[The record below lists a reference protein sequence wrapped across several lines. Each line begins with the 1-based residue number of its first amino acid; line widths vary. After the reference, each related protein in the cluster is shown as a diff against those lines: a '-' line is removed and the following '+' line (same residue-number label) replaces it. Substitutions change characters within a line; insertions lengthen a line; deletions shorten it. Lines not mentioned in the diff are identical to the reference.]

1 MQNPIDSNG
10 EMQSL
15 LETYSKTVLSVAY
28 GYVKNMADAEDIAQ
42 DVFISL
48 VESKVRFNNSEHE
61 KAYIIRT
68 TMNRC
73 KNFLRAAQIRR
84 VVPLE
89 DNLTTSM
96 PEEQG
101 ELLSAV
107 LSLPVK
113 YRTVIHLYYYENYSI
128 KEIAE
133 ITHKNAATIGTLLA
147 RGRKL
152 LKEALKGGESDA

>member
-1 MQNPIDSNG
+1 MDTER
-10 EMQSL
+10 EMQSM

-48 VESKVRFNNSEHE
+48 VESKVKFTNSEHE

-68 TMNRC
+68 TINRC
-73 KNFLRAAQIRR
+73 KNFLRSAQIRR

-101 ELLSAV
+101 ELLAAV
-107 LSLPVK
+107 MGLPVK

-128 KEIAE
+128 KEIAQAM
-133 ITHKNAATIGTLLA
+133 HKNAATVGTLLA

-152 LKEALKGGESDA
+152 LKQALEGGEDDA

>member
-48 VESKVRFNNSEHE
+48 VESKVKFNNSEHE

-68 TMNRC
+68 TVNRC

-96 PEEQG
+96 PQEQG